1 MKHMSDHRP
10 DHHDPEDVRWLELV
24 RDALS
29 DASVVPPSVREAGYA
44 AYAWRTIDAEL
55 AELTFDS
62 TRSDPAL
69 AGSRSN
75 QAPLRSLTFSS
86 SAITI
91 ELEVEP
97 NALLGQLVPAQ
108 TGSVIILLRDGT
120 SSTVPVLDLG
130 CFAIEPIPDQPFRI
144 QLDGDSRTVTD
155 WITL

>member
-1 MKHMSDHRP
+1 MSHMSDHRP
-10 DHHDPEDVRWLELV
+10 DHHPDDERWLELV
-24 RDALS
+24 REAIS
-29 DASVVPPSVREAGYA
+29 DSSVVPHSVREAAYA

-62 TRSDPAL
+62 TREDPAL

-108 TGSVIILLRDGT
+108 TGSVIVLLRDGT
-120 SSTVPVLDLG
+120 SSSVPVLDLG
-130 CFAIEPIPDQPFRI
+130 CFAIEPIPDQPFRL